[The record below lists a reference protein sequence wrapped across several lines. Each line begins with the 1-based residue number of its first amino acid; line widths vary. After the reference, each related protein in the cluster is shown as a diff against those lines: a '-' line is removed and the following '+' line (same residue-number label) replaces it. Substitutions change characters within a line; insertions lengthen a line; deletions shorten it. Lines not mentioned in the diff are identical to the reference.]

1 MENHRIQINGV
12 WYVREDQAQ
21 ENPIELDPVKFE
33 GVVVENKEFCFEATR
48 ILRDDGG
55 FYNEIDLKFTDK
67 RVKPW
72 KEENWDSNTWMK
84 GILNNNPDSLKEISN
99 IDSEGIRF
107 LQTFLQYLKDEEWL

>member
-1 MENHRIQINGV
+1 MEQNRIQINGV

-48 ILRDDGG
+48 ILKDD
-55 FYNEIDLKFTDK
+55 YIPYDNINIKFTDK

-72 KEENWDSNTWMK
+72 KEDNWDSDSWMK
-84 GILNNNPDSLKEISN
+84 GVLNNNPNSLKELPDIG
-99 IDSEGIRF
+99 EGTKF
-107 LQTFLQYLKDEEWL
+107 LKAFLQYLKDEKWL